1 MPTKKAKKKTAKK
14 TTPARKAARKSPAKK
29 AKRASKAPAR
39 KTKTAR
45 AARPVARAKS
55 AKPAKKVAAKKLA
68 AKKAAPKKLAA
79 KKAAPKKLAAKK
91 AAPKKLAAKNAA
103 PKKLAS
109 KKVSVAKPGVAR
121 AKPIQRRD
129 HAGHIDPKYGA
140 ELLEKGSPH
149 DDATASFV
157 NRPRSTDDLVEELGE
172 EYVEGATSAEHPAE
186 EALNQDVSEEVGGP
200 FVETGGGTEFAPGT
214 DASNPASATRE
225 PFPRS

>member
-14 TTPARKAARKSPAKK
+14 TAPARKAARKSPAKK

-39 KTKTAR
+39 KAKTAR
-45 AARPVARAKS
+45 AARPVARAKG
-55 AKPAKKVAAKKLA
+55 AKPAKKLA
-68 AKKAAPKKLAA
+68 AKKLAPKKAPPKKLAA
-79 KKAAPKKLAAKK
+79 KTAAPKKPAAKK
-91 AAPKKLAAKNAA
+91 
-103 PKKLAS
+103 
-109 KKVSVAKPGVAR
+109 VRVAKPGVAR

-140 ELLEKGSPH
+140 ELLGKGTPQ
-149 DDATASFV
+149 DDATDSFV
-157 NRPRSTDDLVEELGE
+157 NRPRSSDDLVEELGE

-186 EALNQDVSEEVGGP
+186 EALNQDVSEDVGGP
-200 FVETGGGTEFAPGT
+200 FVESGGGTEFAPGT

>member
-79 KKAAPKKLAAKK
+79 KK
-91 AAPKKLAAKNAA
+91 AA